1 MFYSETQ
8 HDDYIEIDPEA
19 LINPYFRINPPLRY
33 GAVNLVSSTADEH
46 LLFVMHCRS
55 AKLLVISNKRILI
68 YKIPETKSL
77 LRRAGGSAVS
87 VATSMAIDSIPIVS
101 DVSTILGGIG
111 AVKTIKDRF
120 WSKTEAGMPSKKD
133 AKNTVWDLND
143 EQICFLVV
151 CYRDRILLENSFG
164 WKTTFEMSTE
174 RVRKKRA
181 DISIGVDGINFK
193 LGGKKASIGFAN
205 PNIDFVGI
213 ARALVVQN
221 SEAFETTGWQADIV
235 DGKLLLKK

>member
-1 MFYSETQ
+1 MFYSEAQ
-8 HDDYIEIDPEA
+8 HDDYIEVDPEA
-19 LINPYFRINPPLRY
+19 FVHPYIRITPPLLD
-33 GAVNLVSSTADEH
+33 GGVSSVSATADEH
-46 LLFVMHCRS
+46 LLLVMHCSS
-55 AKLLVISNKRILI
+55 AELLVISTKRILI
-68 YKIPETKSL
+68 YRIPETKSL

-111 AVKTIKDRF
+111 VAKTIKERF

-164 WKTTFEMSTE
+164 WKTMFEMSTK
-174 RVRKKRA
+174 RVLKKRA

-193 LGGKKASIGFAN
+193 IGGKKASIGFAN

-213 ARALVVQN
+213 ARTLVVQN
-221 SEAFETTGWQADIV
+221 SEAFETAGWQADIV